1 MMPTT
6 SFGFF
11 GACCAIAAEPREIA
25 RKMPKKNRFIL
36 NWRIFSKIRIRE
48 V

>member
-1 MMPTT
+1 MPTT

-11 GACCAIAAEPREIA
+11 GACCASAAVPREIA
-25 RKMPKKNRFIL
+25 RRMPKKNRFIG
-36 NWRIFSKIRIRE
+36 NWRIFSKIGIRK